1 MARRVRIGEFVLGGP
16 DFIVSA
22 GPCSVESALQF
33 ESTAKAVSRSGAH
46 LLRGGIYKMRTD
58 PRSFQGLGAEAIEI
72 VRKVK
77 DSTGMPT
84 VIEIFDP
91 RQIDEIHDIVDVYQ
105 VGTRSMYNT
114 ALLKELGRQRRPVLL
129 KRAFSARIDE
139 WLLAADYVRQGGNPD
154 VILCERGIR
163 TFETALR
170 NTLDLSAVAYVKE
183 HSDLP
188 VVVDPSHG
196 TGIRS
201 LVKPMALAAAA
212 AGADGIL
219 LEVHPKPETALSD
232 GPQALTFEDFSDL
245 MIHLNRL
252 LLAIG
257 RRLHPASNLSNLR
270 LAEVSRT

>member
-1 MARRVRIGEFVLGGP
+1 MSRKVRVGEFVVGGP

-22 GPCSVESALQF
+22 GPCSIESYLQF
-33 ESTAKAVSRSGAH
+33 ESTAKAVRRHGAH
-46 LLRGGIYKMRTD
+46 WLRGGVFKMRTD
-58 PRSFQGLGAEAIEI
+58 PRSFQGLGVEALEI
-72 VRKVK
+72 VRRVK
-77 DSTGMPT
+77 DLVPMPL
-84 VIEIFDP
+84 VIEVFDSK
-91 RQIDEIHDIVDVYQ
+91 QIEEIHDLADVYQ

-114 ALLKELGRQRRPVLL
+114 SLLKELGRQRRPVLL
-129 KRAFSARIDE
+129 KRAFSARIEE
-139 WLLAADYVRQGGNPD
+139 WLLAADYIRQGGNPD

-163 TFETALR
+163 TFETAMR

-232 GPQALTFEDFSDL
+232 GPQALTFEDFENLMGDL
-245 MIHLNRL
+245 GKL
-252 LLAIG
+252 LPALG
-257 RRLHPASNLSNLR
+257 KRLHPHSQTSLPR
-270 LAEVSRT
+270 LAEART